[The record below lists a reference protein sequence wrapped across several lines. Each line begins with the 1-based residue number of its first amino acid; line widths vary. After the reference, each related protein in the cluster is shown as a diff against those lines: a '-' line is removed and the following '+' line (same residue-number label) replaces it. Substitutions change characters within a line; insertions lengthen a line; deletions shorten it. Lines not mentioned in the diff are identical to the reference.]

1 MGQALDAKKATILEA
16 VIAELPEEG
25 GARSLAPLLF
35 ARPPAEDLAAFD
47 KGALPIAVQ
56 SADRALGR
64 YTSGDPEV
72 VVEEPEGFTLS
83 GEAQQLVTIVNRD
96 MAFLFDSVAAEI
108 AAREGVS
115 LPEIAARVIAAIE
128 ADRAARG
135 GPTPGP
141 RG

>member
-108 AAREGVS
+108 AARSV
-115 LPEIAARVIAAIE
+115 AIHYISHPILE
-128 ADRAARG
+128 VVRDSHRAPNVR
-135 GPTPGP
+135 
-141 RG
+141 